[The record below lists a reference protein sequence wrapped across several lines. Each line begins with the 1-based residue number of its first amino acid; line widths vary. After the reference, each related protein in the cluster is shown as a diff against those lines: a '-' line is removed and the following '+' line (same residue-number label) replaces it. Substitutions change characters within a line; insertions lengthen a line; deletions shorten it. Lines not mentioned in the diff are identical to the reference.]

1 MVQRSTVRRFGAIV
15 TTALIVTGC
24 AGAPSPVPTT
34 TATPVATAP
43 ATSIATAPP
52 APTAIPTAAPTAVP
66 AGWHAA
72 PIQDWFAT
80 VQFDDVTWTGARFV
94 ATVIGPGDGG
104 GFADS
109 ADGINWHLQAS
120 SAPDWRPEQIAAG
133 GSGIVAIGRIG
144 DANASWFSTDGL
156 TWTPSADT
164 FPVPSLGTDTVF
176 IQDVVARRDGW
187 LAIGRRDA
195 GCELDCGSDPIRAY
209 IWTSSDGR
217 TWTREADQASLKA
230 AGMAAVVAVG
240 DGFVAAGVASSHAAV
255 WTSNDG
261 TTWSRVPDAPI
272 FHDASFAGGV
282 LANAA
287 TGVAT
292 VDGTIAVVGS
302 AYAQDTCETG
312 TAAKLCP
319 GARGWWSSDGKTWAR
334 AAIDLPID
342 GQVFSVTATPMGL
355 LMVGPSGACLGGIW
369 SSTDGKSWMCA
380 ATDPTFTG
388 FGPYAAAAS
397 STIEVAVGL
406 TSAGWDESGDLG
418 MPGSIWV
425 RALP

>member
-1 MVQRSTVRRFGAIV
+1 MVERLTVQRFGGVVATAILV
-15 TTALIVTGC
+15 AGC
-24 AGAPSPVPTT
+24 AAAPSPVPTIG
-34 TATPVATAP
+34 ATPIATPA
-43 ATSIATAPP
+43 ATSIATSTP
-52 APTAIPTAAPTAVP
+52 APTVIPTAAGTAVP

-120 SAPDWRPEQIAAG
+120 SAADWRPDQIAAG
-133 GSGIVAIGRIG
+133 GSGIVAIGQVG

-156 TWTPSADT
+156 TWTPSRDA
-164 FPVPSLGTDTVF
+164 FRVPSLGTDAVF
-176 IQDVVARRDGW
+176 VQDVVARGGGW
-187 LAIGRRDA
+187 LAIGSRDA
-195 GCELDCGSDPIRAY
+195 GCAFDCESDPIRAY
-209 IWTSSDGR
+209 IWTSTDGR
-217 TWTREADQASLKA
+217 TWTREADQASLKG
-230 AGMAAVVAVG
+230 AGMAAVAAVG
-240 DGFVAAGVASSHAAV
+240 DGFVAAGVASSHAAI
-255 WTSNDG
+255 WTSSDA
-261 TTWSRVPDAPI
+261 TTWSRVPDAPV
-272 FHDASFAGGV
+272 FHDGV

-292 VDGTIAVVGS
+292 VGGTIAVVGS
-302 AYAQDTCETG
+302 AYAQDSCAPG
-312 TAAKLCP
+312 AAAKLCP
-319 GARGWWSSDGKTWAR
+319 GARGWWSSDGKNWTK

-342 GQVFSVTATPMGL
+342 GQVFGATATPVGL
-355 LMVGPSGACLGGIW
+355 LAVGPSGACLGGMW
-369 SSTDGKSWMCA
+369 SSTDGRSWTCA
-380 ATDPTFTG
+380 ATDPTFAG